1 MRSCANGDK
10 IVATKLGVR
19 LSVMRAYPSL
29 TMMTIF
35 SPVLRLTF
43 DELDEW
49 KRSSK
54 GDRER
59 IVKKRKDAI
68 IEASKDNADW
78 LRRDKYYEIFSFVQ
92 EQNQLTETVQ
102 QIGSMYCECVDWF
115 FLELERLET

>member
-1 MRSCANGDK
+1 
-10 IVATKLGVR
+10 
-19 LSVMRAYPSL
+19 
-29 TMMTIF
+29 MMTIF